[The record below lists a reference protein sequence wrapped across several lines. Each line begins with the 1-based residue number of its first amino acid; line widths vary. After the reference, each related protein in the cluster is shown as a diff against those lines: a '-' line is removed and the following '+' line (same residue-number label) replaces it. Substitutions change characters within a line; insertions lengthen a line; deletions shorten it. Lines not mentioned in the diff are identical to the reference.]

1 MTRLARCRG
10 VALVGVRGTVVDIEV
25 HIGGMPGFSLVGL
38 PDASLH
44 EARDRVRAA
53 VMSSREQWPLQRIT
67 VSLSPAAL
75 PKRGSHF
82 DLGVAVAI
90 LAAAEEVPPAA
101 LDGVVFF
108 GELGLNGRLRPVRG
122 VLPAVLAAERA
133 GLSRAVV
140 PEPNAAEARLIPG
153 MQVFGARSLRQVLAF
168 LRGTEIPD
176 EEPDDL
182 EEPADGFVPAADE
195 TGDLADVA
203 GQEDAKRAVE
213 IAAAGHHHLLLT
225 GPPGS
230 GKTMLARRLPSLL
243 PDLTVDESLEVSS
256 IHSIA
261 GVLPPGRPLI
271 VRPPFADPHH
281 TSSAVSIVGG
291 GSRVPRPGAA
301 SLAHR
306 GVLFLDEAP
315 EFPPRVLDA
324 LRQPLESGSL
334 TLARADAVSVFPAR
348 FLLVLAQNPC
358 SCGNFGSTVHECT
371 CRPDAVRRYGQRL
384 SGPVRDRVDIQLK
397 VDAPTMADLDAA
409 AERAEPSK
417 LVADRVAEARARQAR
432 RLHGTP
438 WRCNGELPGPYL
450 RRELR
455 LPPDATAPAVA
466 EVRRGS
472 ITLRGMDRVLRLAW
486 TVADLAGRDRPT
498 VADVRTAV
506 ELRLGAAA

>member
-1 MTRLARCRG
+1 MARCHG
-10 VALVGVRGTVVDIEV
+10 VALVGVKATVVDIEV

-38 PDASLH
+38 PDASLN
-44 EARDRVRAA
+44 ESRARVRAA
-53 VMSSREQWPLQRIT
+53 ILSSHEPWPLQRIT
-67 VSLSPAAL
+67 ASLSPASL

-90 LAAAEEVPPAA
+90 LAAAEEVPAGA
-101 LDGVVFF
+101 LDGVMFF
-108 GELGLNGRLRPVRG
+108 GELALDGRLRPVRG

-133 GLSRAVV
+133 RHRQAVV
-140 PEPNAAEARLIPG
+140 PEANATEARLIPG
-153 MQVFGARSLRQVLAF
+153 MRVFGARSLRQVLAF

-176 EEPDDL
+176 EPPDEL
-182 EEPADGFVPAADE
+182 DGSGDVLAPAADE
-195 TGDLADVA
+195 ALDLADVA
-203 GQEDAKRAVE
+203 GQEGAKRAVE

-225 GPPGS
+225 GTPGS

-243 PDLTVDESLEVSS
+243 PDLSLEESLEVTS

-261 GVLPPGRPLI
+261 GVLPPGAPLI

-281 TSSAVSIVGG
+281 TSSLISIVGG
-291 GSRVPRPGAA
+291 GSRVPGPGAA

-315 EFPPRVLDA
+315 EFHPRALDA
-324 LRQPLESGSL
+324 LRQPLESGTL
-334 TLARADAVSVFPAR
+334 TLARSEATSVFPAR

-358 SCGNFGSTVHECT
+358 SCGNFGSTVRECT
-371 CRPDAVRRYGQRL
+371 CKPDAVRRYDQRL
-384 SGPVRDRVDIQLK
+384 SGPVRDRVDIQVT
-397 VDAPTMADLDAA
+397 VDAPTMADLDLA

-417 LVADRVAEARARQAR
+417 VVADRVAEARQRQER
-432 RLHGTP
+432 RLRGTP

-455 LPPDATAPAVA
+455 LPAAVTAPVFA
-466 EVRRGS
+466 EVRRGEL
-472 ITLRGMDRVLRLAW
+472 TLRGVDRVLRVAW

-498 VADVRTAV
+498 AGDVLTA
-506 ELRLGAAA
+506 LRLRQGEPL